1 MGTQVLIPGCTGHP
15 FLPRVGIQSLKALSA
30 LSSAAALGLCSENFQ
45 TILPSSCTNLY
56 SHQWYTRIPFSLHLG
71 EYLIFLVFLVTAILT
86 GVRRDLLVVLPVFPW
101 LAILNTY
108 WSFVRFFF
116 FFEKNVYSGPWSL
129 LRSGCLG
136 LFLLLSSTNLSI
148 FPICFSSEILLLNW
162 HLWGFSLPCF
172 PHCLVFLFTA
182 LFSSK
187 QSSSCLRDYFERGF
201 PYSPVTVEG
210 NVTNGTSITPM
221 RRVRLGSP
229 GQVQEARVFRMSLP
243 EAAWSCQLPEKN
255 WGSVSEP
262 HRTGL

>member
-56 SHQWYTRIPFSLHLG
+56 SHQRYTRIPFSLHLG

-116 FFEKNVYSGPWSL
+116 FLRKMSIQALGPFYD
-129 LRSGCLG
+129 RVV
-136 LFLLLSSTNLSI
+136 
-148 FPICFSSEILLLNW
+148 
-162 HLWGFSLPCF
+162 WGFSCYWVARIWAYF
-172 PHCLVFLFTA
+172 QSVFHLR
-182 LFSSK
+182 
-187 QSSSCLRDYFERGF
+187 SC
-201 PYSPVTVEG
+201 
-210 NVTNGTSITPM
+210 
-221 RRVRLGSP
+221 
-229 GQVQEARVFRMSLP
+229 
-243 EAAWSCQLPEKN
+243 C
-255 WGSVSEP
+255 
-262 HRTGL
+262 